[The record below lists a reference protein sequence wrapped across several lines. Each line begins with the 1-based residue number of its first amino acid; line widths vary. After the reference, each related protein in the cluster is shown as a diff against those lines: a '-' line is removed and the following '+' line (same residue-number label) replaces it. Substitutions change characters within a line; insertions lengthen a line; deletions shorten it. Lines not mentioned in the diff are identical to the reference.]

1 MKCQEAQTLVA
12 PYLEGKLNLEKSM
25 ELVRHIRGCEHC
37 REELE
42 FYLVVLVTTGTISDE
57 GMSGDYQ
64 AEIEQLLKRTEQDYS
79 RAVRRKRVRQCR
91 LVAVLM
97 FVLIVLGMSMSSET
111 VRSILPPSAVKPSFR
126 LELPGLSDKSGLPQ
140 MPDYVSKA
148 IQRYDDTA
156 GDYALS
162 CRERRIFAENL
173 QSRDERIQ
181 NALLPGGSIV
191 YAMSEKAYD
200 LAVSLYTRLRT
211 GKLPERKPTYYIELK
226 KDSLAD

>member
-25 ELVRHIRGCEHC
+25 ELVRHIRGCERC

-42 FYLVVLVTTGTISDE
+42 FYLVVMVTTETIGDE
-57 GMSGDYQ
+57 GMSGDYKE
-64 AEIEQLLKRTEQDYS
+64 AVEQLLRRTEQDYF
-79 RAVRRKRVRQCR
+79 RAVRRKRVRKCR

-111 VRSILPPSAVKPSFR
+111 VRIVLPPSAVKPSFR
-126 LELPGLSDKSGLPQ
+126 LELPEVPEKL
-140 MPDYVSKA
+140 DYVGKA
-148 IQRYDDTA
+148 IRQYDDTA

-162 CRERRIFAENL
+162 CLERRIFAENL
-173 QSRDERIQ
+173 HRRDERIQ

-191 YAMSEKAYD
+191 YAMPEEAYD

-226 KDSLAD
+226 KGGNGER